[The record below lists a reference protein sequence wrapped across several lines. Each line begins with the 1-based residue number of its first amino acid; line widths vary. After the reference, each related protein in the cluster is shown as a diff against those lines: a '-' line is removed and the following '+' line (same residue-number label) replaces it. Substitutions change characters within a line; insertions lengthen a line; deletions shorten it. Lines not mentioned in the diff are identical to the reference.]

1 MTSNFL
7 KSINLQKLIQ
17 VNLLILVNYANQ
29 SEDRKVQNSTTPVL
43 VAVICGEL
51 EQVMTTQHTNYVVK
65 THKVPTV

>member
-51 EQVMTTQHTNYVVK
+51 EQSDDDAA
-65 THKVPTV
+65 HKLCSQNS